1 MLARQQTSV
10 ILEKILEAHDRRW
23 SIVGQYGESI
33 SSFKQK
39 KNKDEFAKSRRSLD
53 DKFKKCSSDIGKL
66 GRALQGIDTE
76 KSAKARVFPFL
87 SLLLTLADPY
97 IAAVHII
104 FCCSLPQP
112 HLLPLLIA
120 FFVRT

>member
-76 KSAKARVFPFL
+76 KSAKARVFPFS
-87 SLLLTLADPY
+87 SLLLTL
-97 IAAVHII
+97 AAVHII